1 MHWLDITILAVLTVF
16 ALIGISRGLINQVF
30 SMLALGVGLAAGLMF
45 YDVLAEALT
54 QRGIVQ
60 NESMSNVI
68 AFVLL
73 VVVFYMLVQM
83 LGWLISKLI
92 GTLRLGLLNRLAGGA
107 LGVVFGAVT
116 ITLFISSLSFFLP
129 EDDPVFKES
138 VLLPYLDEGAEIV
151 KSSLPEDFGESLER
165 AKKLVREEGFEAAM
179 RIKDSDAVKEILGGG
194 ATPTAAPT
202 EAPKEMP
209 KEAPKETPTEAPKQ
223 KPE

>member
-1 MHWLDITILAVLTVF
+1 MHWLDIAILAVLTVS
-16 ALIGISRGLINQVF
+16 ALVGISRGLINQVF
-30 SMLALGVGLAAGLMF
+30 SMLALVVGLAAGLLF
-45 YDVLAEALT
+45 YDVLAEALRA
-54 QRGIVQ
+54 RGIVQ

-73 VVVFYMLVQM
+73 VVVFYVLIQL
-83 LGWLISKLI
+83 LGWLTSKLI

-107 LGVVFGAVT
+107 LGVVFGAITVT
-116 ITLFISSLSFFLP
+116 LIISSLGFFLP

-151 KSSLPEDFGESLER
+151 KAALPEDFGESLER

-194 ATPTAAPT
+194 AAPT
-202 EAPKEMP
+202 EAPAEAPAESPKETP
-209 KEAPKETPTEAPKQ
+209 KEAPE
-223 KPE
+223 

>member
-1 MHWLDITILAVLTVF
+1 MHWLDIAILAVLTVS

-30 SMLALGVGLAAGLMF
+30 SMLALVVGLAAGLVF
-45 YDVLAEALT
+45 YDVLAEALRA
-54 QRGIVQ
+54 RGIVE

-73 VVVFYMLVQM
+73 VVVFYILIQM
-83 LGWLISKLI
+83 LGWLTSKLI

-107 LGVVFGAVT
+107 LGVVFGAITVT
-116 ITLFISSLSFFLP
+116 LIISSLSFFLP

-151 KSSLPEDFGESLER
+151 KASLPEDFGESLER

-194 ATPTAAPT
+194 AAPT
-202 EAPKEMP
+202 EAPAESPKETP
-209 KEAPKETPTEAPKQ
+209 KEAPE
-223 KPE
+223 

>member
-1 MHWLDITILAVLTVF
+1 MHWLDIAILAVLTVS
-16 ALIGISRGLINQVF
+16 ALVGISRGLISQVF
-30 SMLALGVGLAAGLMF
+30 SMLALAVGLAAGILF
-45 YDVLAEALT
+45 YDVLAEALRA
-54 QRGIVQ
+54 RGIVQ

-73 VVVFYMLVQM
+73 VVVFYILIQL
-83 LGWLISKLI
+83 LGWLTSKLI

-107 LGVVFGAVT
+107 LGVVFGAITVT
-116 ITLFISSLSFFLP
+116 LIISSLSFFLP

-151 KSSLPEDFGESLER
+151 KAALPEDFGESLER

-194 ATPTAAPT
+194 AAPT
-202 EAPKEMP
+202 EAPTEAS
-209 KEAPKETPTEAPKQ
+209 KEAPGETPTKAP
-223 KPE
+223 E

>member
-1 MHWLDITILAVLTVF
+1 MHWLDIAILAVLTVS

-30 SMLALGVGLAAGLMF
+30 SVLALVVGLAAGLLF
-45 YDVLAEALT
+45 YDVLAQALRA
-54 QRGIVQ
+54 RGVVE

-73 VVVFYMLVQM
+73 VVVFYVLIQM
-83 LGWLISKLI
+83 LGWLTSKLI

-107 LGVVFGAVT
+107 LGVVFGAITVT
-116 ITLFISSLSFFLP
+116 LIISSLSFFLP

-151 KSSLPEDFGESLER
+151 KAALPEDFGESLER

-194 ATPTAAPT
+194 AAPT
-202 EAPKEMP
+202 ETPAEAQ
-209 KEAPKETPTEAPKQ
+209 KEAPRETPAKAP
-223 KPE
+223 E